1 MRGVSDI
8 DWETPTGR
16 IIVRELARLYPK
28 KQFCDGLAA
37 CFMPRRVAPALPIS
51 AITTTNSATTLRIIA
66 AGIIRPVAGS
76 DHLTYLVESIQNAD
90 DHVSLAF
97 N

>member
-1 MRGVSDI
+1 
-8 DWETPTGR
+8 
-16 IIVRELARLYPK
+16 
-28 KQFCDGLAA
+28 
-37 CFMPRRVAPALPIS
+37 MPRRVAPALPIS
-51 AITTTNSATTLRIIA
+51 AITTTNSATSLRIIA
-66 AGIIRPVAGS
+66 ARVVRAVAGS

>member
-1 MRGVSDI
+1 
-8 DWETPTGR
+8 
-16 IIVRELARLYPK
+16 
-28 KQFCDGLAA
+28 
-37 CFMPRRVAPALPIS
+37 VAPALPIS

-66 AGIIRPVAGS
+66 AGIIRPVAVS

-90 DHVSLAF
+90 DRVALTF